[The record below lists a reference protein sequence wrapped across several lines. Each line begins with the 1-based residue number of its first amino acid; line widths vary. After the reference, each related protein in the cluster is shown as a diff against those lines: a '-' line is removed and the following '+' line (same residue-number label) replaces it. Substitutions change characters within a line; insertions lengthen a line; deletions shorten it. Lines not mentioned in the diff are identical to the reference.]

1 LLHCINFK
9 PSALLLLVLGLVLRV
24 GTGLELIIQGFM
36 LFLASESCQMCVVVV
51 VAKECTHMLL
61 LQPRFC
67 SRHVTS
73 DL

>member
-36 LFLASESCQMCVVVV
+36 LFLASESRQMCVVVV
-51 VAKECTHMLL
+51 AQVCTHMFLL
-61 LQPRFC
+61 
-67 SRHVTS
+67 VTDS
-73 DL
+73 CFSVADM